1 MDTFEIGDVVCI
13 PNTYVFQY
21 GFAFRNRR
29 FVVQDIVEGVS
40 INTYM
45 CLLIVNHSYILHR
58 RMEIQR

>member
-29 FVVQDIVEGVS
+29 FVVQDIVEDVS
-40 INTYM
+40 I
-45 CLLIVNHSYILHR
+45 I
-58 RMEIQR
+58 